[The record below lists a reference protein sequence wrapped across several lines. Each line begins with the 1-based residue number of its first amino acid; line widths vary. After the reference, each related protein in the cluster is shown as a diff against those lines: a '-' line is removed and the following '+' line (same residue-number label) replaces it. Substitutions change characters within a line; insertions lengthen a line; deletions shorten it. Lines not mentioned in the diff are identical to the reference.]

1 MTDSARPSTAV
12 DAAASPGLA
21 GAGRLVVATMPTR
34 MRMRTMS
41 AMGMRGRTMCAIEMR
56 SRGSG

>member
-1 MTDSARPSTAV
+1 
-12 DAAASPGLA
+12 
-21 GAGRLVVATMPTR
+21 VVATMPTR